1 MKIDLGEHV
10 GTDPVL
16 VNDNGSIDSEDVFS
30 ILVDQIGDTL
40 ASFNITIKMLAGHI
54 EALESRINSME
65 RHIGY
70 LLTQDPKV
78 GATIKEHTAKAEEL
92 NEPKA

>member
-1 MKIDLGEHV
+1 MKIDLGEHIENSAPEV
-10 GTDPVL
+10 KA
-16 VNDNGSIDSEDVFS
+16 NDNIENEDVFS
-30 ILVDQIGDTL
+30 ILVDQISDTL

-54 EALESRINSME
+54 EALESRINSTE
-65 RHIGY
+65 RHIAY